1 MKEKVCVITGANAGI
16 GKSTTREIAKTGA
29 TIIMVCRNQQK
40 AEKAR
45 EEIIAQSNNP
55 NIEIFLCDFA
65 EQAQIKTVAQQ
76 LIQHY
81 PTIDILINNAGFISA
96 SKTREVTPEG
106 IEKTVAV
113 NHLGYFM
120 LTNLLKPSLLN
131 SEAARIVNV
140 SSEAHR
146 FINFNLDNINIEKG
160 YTPMNAYALS
170 KLLNIHFTLT
180 LAKRLEG
187 TNITVN
193 ALHPGVVR
201 TNFSH
206 NLSGFMN
213 FAFLMAK
220 PFMINADSGAATS
233 IYLAT
238 SPKVANTTGKYFAKK
253 KLKRPNGDAQN
264 MEYAEKVWEVSTQWT
279 HLEGQTF

>member
-1 MKEKVCVITGANAGI
+1 MKDKVCIITGANAGI
-16 GKSTTREIAKTGA
+16 GKSTTIEIAKMGA
-29 TIIMVCRNQQK
+29 TIAMVCRNQQK

-45 EEIIAQSNNP
+45 EEIIQQSNNA

-81 PTIDILINNAGFISA
+81 STIDVLINNAGFISA
-96 SKTREVTPEG
+96 SKTREVTQEG

-131 SEAARIVNV
+131 SKAARVVNV

-146 FINFNLDNINIEKG
+146 FINFDIENINIEKG
-160 YTPMNAYALS
+160 YTPMNAYSLS
-170 KLLNIHFTLT
+170 KLLNIHFTIA
-180 LAKRLEG
+180 LAQRLEG
-187 TNITVN
+187 TNITTN
-193 ALHPGVVR
+193 ALHPGIVK
-201 TNFSH
+201 TNFSS

-213 FAFLMAK
+213 LMFLMAK
-220 PFMINADSGAATS
+220 PFMINADSGAETS
-233 IYLAT
+233 IYLAS
-238 SPKVANTTGKYFAKK
+238 SPEVANVTGKYFAKK
-253 KLKRPNGDAQN
+253 KKKRPNNDAQN
-264 MEYAEKVWEVSTQWT
+264 LEYANKVWEVSTQWT
-279 HLEGQTF
+279 QLEGQTF

>member
-1 MKEKVCVITGANAGI
+1 MKDKVCVITGANAGI
-16 GKSTTREIAKTGA
+16 GKSTTIEIAKMGA
-29 TIIMVCRNQQK
+29 TIAMVCRNKSK

-45 EEIIAQSNNP
+45 EEIIQQSNNS

-65 EQAQIKTVAQQ
+65 EQEQIKAVAQQ
-76 LIQHY
+76 LVQHY
-81 PTIDILINNAGFISA
+81 PTIDILINNAGFINT
-96 SKTREVTPEG
+96 SKTREVTKEG

-131 SEAARIVNV
+131 SKTARIVNV
-140 SSEAHR
+140 SSDAHR
-146 FINFNLDNINIEKG
+146 FINFNIDNLNLEKG
-160 YTPMNAYALS
+160 YTPMNAYSLS
-170 KLLNIHFTLT
+170 KLLNIHFTIA

-187 TNITVN
+187 TNIITN

-201 TNFSH
+201 TNFAN

-213 FAFLMAK
+213 LMFLMAK
-220 PFMINADSGAATS
+220 PFMINADSGAETS

-238 SPKVANTTGKYFAKK
+238 SPEVANTTGKYFAKK
-253 KLKRPNGDAQN
+253 KLKRPNSDAQN
-264 MEYAEKVWEVSTQWT
+264 IDYAEKVWQISTQWSN
-279 HLEGQTF
+279 LEGQTF